1 MSFERRLIAQEVAS
15 AFKAG
20 LTSAAI
26 PEGIERFYAD
36 PLGFVMHVFDWDG
49 DPALHM
55 VKLPDPWNLLYSA
68 RYGPDAWA
76 CQFLDDLGA
85 KARERNFDGKN
96 AVEAIRMAVA
106 SGHGIG
112 KSALVAWLT
121 IWIMATRPHAR
132 GTITAATSVQLES
145 RTWPEIAKWLKR
157 ARPEVREMFEITT
170 GRGAMRM
177 RHKAH
182 PASWFCTAQTCAI
195 ENSES
200 FAGQHAANSTSF
212 YIFDEASGVPDAIHE
227 VSEGGL
233 TDGEPMKFCF
243 GNPTKNTGWFKE
255 LFGKQRHRWD
265 VRQIDSR
272 TVQITNKTQIA
283 QWIEDK
289 DIDSDWV
296 KVRVRGMFPALSTL
310 QFISIPDVD
319 AALGRHLRPEQ
330 YNFAPK
336 VLTLDNSWEGD
347 DEGVIGL
354 RQGLRFDVLR
364 TFAKNDNDIEIA
376 NMLAQLE
383 DEHEADAVFI
393 DGGFGTG
400 VVSAGRSMGRP
411 HWQLVWFSGKSPDE
425 GCINMRAFMW
435 KSARDWL
442 KAGGAIPDD
451 QVLYHDLIGPEL
463 VGRPDGKIQLEAK
476 KDTKSRGLPSPNRA
490 DALVLSFAFPV
501 QKKMRDRTE
510 AKRRLDYDPYSRDA
524 LRLGHDPFANRA
536 RR

>member
-1 MSFERRLIAQEVAS
+1 MTPLRRIGKLEAER
-15 AFKAG
+15 AG
-20 LTSAAI
+20 MTGAAI
-26 PEGIERFYAD
+26 PDDIKRFYAD
-36 PLGFVMHVFDWDG
+36 PLGFVMYVFDWDG

-55 VKLPDPWNLLYSA
+55 VEMPGPWNLFYGPK
-68 RYGPDAWA
+68 YGPDAWA
-76 CQFLDDLGA
+76 CQFLEDLGA
-85 KARERNFDGKN
+85 KVRERDFDGRG
-96 AVEAIRMAVA
+96 AVDAIRMAVA

-121 IWIMATRPHAR
+121 IWIMSTRPHAR

-157 ARPEVREMFEITT
+157 ARAEVRDMFEITT

-200 FAGQHAANSTSF
+200 FAGQHSVSSTSF
-212 YIFDEASGVPDAIHE
+212 YIFDEASGVPDVIHD

-233 TDGEPMKFCF
+233 SDGEPMKFCF
-243 GNPTKNTGWFKE
+243 GNPTKNSGWFKE

-272 TVQITNKTQIA
+272 SVQITNKNQIA
-283 QWIEDK
+283 QWIEDYGV
-289 DIDSDWV
+289 DSDWV
-296 KVRVRGMFPALSTL
+296 KVRVRGMFPALSAR
-310 QFISIPDVD
+310 QFISVPDVD
-319 AALGRHLRPEQ
+319 AALGRHLRLEQ

-336 VLTLDNSWEGD
+336 ILTLDNSWEGD

-354 RQGLRFDVLR
+354 RQGLKFEVLR
-364 TFAKNDNDIEIA
+364 TFAKNDNDIEVA
-376 NMLAQLE
+376 NLLAQLE
-383 DEHEADAVFI
+383 DEHQADAVFI

-400 VVSAGRSMGRP
+400 VVSAGRSMGRK
-411 HWQLVWFSGKSPDE
+411 WVLVWFSGKSPDE
-425 GCINMRAFMW
+425 GCINLRAFMW

-442 KAGGAIPDD
+442 KAGGAIPED
-451 QVLYHDLIGPEL
+451 QVLYRDLIGPEL

-501 QKKMRDRTE
+501 QKKTHANLAE
-510 AKRRLDYDPYSRDA
+510 AAAKRIAYNPYA
-524 LRLGHDPFANRA
+524 PLVKGHDPYKGA
-536 RR
+536 R